1 MLFLKS
7 CIFIQNIKLKDYE
20 NGIFSNLMY
29 GCYLRSFGY

>member
-7 CIFIQNIKLKDYE
+7 CIFIQNLKLKDYE

-29 GCYLRSFGY
+29 GCDLCRFGY